1 VIPLPPWATVRVG
14 ATLVEIEAIVTA
26 RDDGATWA
34 EAAAA
39 AGLAPSPRKHG
50 SWFGK
55 THAAMTAVI
64 ARLPPVALG
73 RDGTGGIER
82 LRAWSGADAGG
93 VLVALRRWL
102 FERDAVLFDPSGLLW
117 YGRLPPRGPPS
128 P

>member
-1 VIPLPPWATVRVG
+1 
-14 ATLVEIEAIVTA
+14 
-26 RDDGATWA
+26 
-34 EAAAA
+34 
-39 AGLAPSPRKHG
+39 
-50 SWFGK
+50 
-55 THAAMTAVI
+55 MTAVI